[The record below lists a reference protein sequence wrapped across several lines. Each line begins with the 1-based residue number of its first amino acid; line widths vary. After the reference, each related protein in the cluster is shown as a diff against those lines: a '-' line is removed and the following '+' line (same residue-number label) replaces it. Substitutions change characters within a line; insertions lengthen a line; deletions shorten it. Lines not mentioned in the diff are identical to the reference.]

1 MFETNKWL
9 DSTRKIHLVSLK
21 NVIKWHDSCQWLA
34 NLTSLWQ
41 LRGELSNLFYKP
53 HVGVFWYLTFL
64 AYLKLPTVC
73 NIVLFH
79 GLVFF
84 SIFFSTSTYGNA
96 RNYFHWNNMVWNDSN
111 LKEILSKK
119 ENVIFRKSTIQLEIW
134 EHSQIIQSNFT
145 IMMNLQE

>member
-84 SIFFSTSTYGNA
+84 SIFFFQLQLMAMLGIIFTETIW
-96 RNYFHWNNMVWNDSN
+96 F
-111 LKEILSKK
+111 ETIL
-119 ENVIFRKSTIQLEIW
+119 ILRKSCRKKKTSFSEKVQLEIW
-134 EHSQIIQSNFT
+134 EHSQIIQPNFT
-145 IMMNLQE
+145 LMMNLQE